1 MSQTS
6 SYKHVQYAPLC
17 LLLYVLA
24 VVFVALGWVLKK
36 EQSFPW
42 LFPLI
47 GMAMFLGAGS
57 FHYLKVED
65 HRDRLSISFG
75 PIPLFRQSVRYEDI
89 LSAEIGRTTILDG
102 IGNTLEPAGRLGLEF
117 VGARLRGAATA
128 NWCSE
133 NRHRRCEDAGR
144 IRQSEY
150 RYSTE
155 ITTTNLERLT
165 RSPLRKLGRC

>member
-24 VVFVALGWVLKK
+24 VVFVALGWVLKY
-36 EQSFPW
+36 EQPFPW

-47 GMAMFLGAGS
+47 GMAMFSGAGS

-102 IGNTLEPAGRLGLEF
+102 WGIHLS
-117 VGARLRGAATA
+117 LRGGWVWNLWGRDCVVLQLRTGVLRIGTDDAKMLAAFVSRNIGTQQK
-128 NWCSE
+128 S
-133 NRHRRCEDAGR
+133 
-144 IRQSEY
+144 RQP
-150 RYSTE
+150 
-155 ITTTNLERLT
+155 I
-165 RSPLRKLGRC
+165 